1 MRGAVTAASTDSA
14 SLRGR
19 PRGVFSG
26 PISTPGAA
34 VSTIALVAADFES
47 AAFVA
52 ATVAPALLAAA
63 PFVALAFVTVAFVA
77 VAFVAVAF
85 VTVAFVTVAFVTV
98 AFAAVAFAAVVLA
111 AAGVAAVAFAAVAFD
126 AAVLAPAGFRAITTA
141 VGASL
146 LSLYGFGSS
155 PCADLRGERGPR
167 PEEGRRGSV
176 MSSMCDVVYW
186 ARHGAKSPARKGA
199 RSARHPFGTLEI
211 FTHRAIWNDAGA
223 GNDHD
228 EKSSVGL

>member
-1 MRGAVTAASTDSA
+1 MRGAVIGASLDSA

-19 PRGVFSG
+19 PRGFFSG
-26 PISTPGAA
+26 PLSADGAA
-34 VSTIALVAADFES
+34 VSTIALVTATFET
-47 AAFVA
+47 AVFVA
-52 ATVAPALLAAA
+52 AGDFAAVAVAPALLAAA
-63 PFVALAFVTVAFVA
+63 PFVAVALVA
-77 VAFVAVAF
+77 VAFE
-85 VTVAFVTVAFVTV
+85 
-98 AFAAVAFAAVVLA
+98 AADLA
-111 AAGVAAVAFAAVAFD
+111 AAGVASAAFAEEAFA
-126 AAVLAPAGFRAITTA
+126 AAVLAPAGFRAVTTA
-141 VGASL
+141 AGASL

-199 RSARHPFGTLEI
+199 RSAWHPFGTLET

-223 GNDHD
+223 RNDHD
-228 EKSSVGL
+228 EKNLVGL

>member
-52 ATVAPALLAAA
+52 AGDLVTATVAPALLAAA
-63 PFVALAFVTVAFVA
+63 PFVALAFDAVAFVA

-85 VTVAFVTVAFVTV
+85 V
-98 AFAAVAFAAVVLA
+98 AVVLA
-111 AAGVAAVAFAAVAFD
+111 AAGFAAVAFAAVAFD

-167 PEEGRRGSV
+167 PGEGRRGSV
-176 MSSMCDVVYW
+176 MSSMCYVVCC
-186 ARHGAKSPARKGA
+186 ARHGGESPAR
-199 RSARHPFGTLEI
+199 
-211 FTHRAIWNDAGA
+211 
-223 GNDHD
+223 
-228 EKSSVGL
+228 